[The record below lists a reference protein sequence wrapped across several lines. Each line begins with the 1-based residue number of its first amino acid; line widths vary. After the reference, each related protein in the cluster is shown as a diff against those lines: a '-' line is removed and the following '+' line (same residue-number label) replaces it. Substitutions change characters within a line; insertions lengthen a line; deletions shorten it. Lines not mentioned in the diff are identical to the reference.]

1 MEQPELD
8 VRLLAFEDHLK
19 EIHIELILKASGQK
33 VGLAKVKIRSIRVK
47 ARSSKSGWE
56 ASMGI
61 YLQINSMDMCLDYV
75 QAMKRLPKSGQ
86 DKSPY
91 EKLTENETNYLGDS
105 KLNVL

>member
-47 ARSSKSGWE
+47 ARSSKSG
-56 ASMGI
+56 
-61 YLQINSMDMCLDYV
+61 
-75 QAMKRLPKSGQ
+75 
-86 DKSPY
+86 
-91 EKLTENETNYLGDS
+91 
-105 KLNVL
+105 